1 MQAPRPPS
9 SDISMN
15 TVALS
20 DASTHTQPS
29 HDQEDQ
35 DIVMPSM
42 PAPRN
47 DFPMIASVISPP
59 TPSTNEDNIRR
70 WTDVDGMWTWAP
82 QAPHHTTSAP
92 PHTQAPPLPP
102 TQQHQPPNCQQL
114 THQINALQNAAPP
127 MPQRFSEGR
136 PPPTQPPMQQTHHL
150 MPQTQQH
157 QAHQVPQPQ
166 PQPQL
171 QPQ

>member
-1 MQAPRPPS
+1 MQTPRPPS

-15 TVALS
+15 TVAMS
-20 DASTHTQPS
+20 DASTHTLPS

-35 DIVMPSM
+35 DNAMPSM
-42 PAPRN
+42 PARN
-47 DFPMIASVISPP
+47 DFPMIASVGPP
-59 TPSTNEDNIRR
+59 PSTKEDNIRR

-82 QAPHHTTSAP
+82 QAPHHTTTAP
-92 PHTQAPPLPP
+92 PHTQATPLPP

-136 PPPTQPPMQQTHHL
+136 TPTQPPTQQTQHL
-150 MPQTQQH
+150 PPQTQQ
-157 QAHQVPQPQ
+157 QAHQV
-166 PQPQL
+166 L
-171 QPQ
+171 QP